1 MLDFIAELKV
11 ETRYMGKEIIVSG
24 YARMWPRE
32 VFGKFPPLKGAASK
46 RKEVMAK
53 GLRFLEGP
61 YYIGRATN
69 LRSRLWSHAI
79 QAEGR
84 YFHFWNFFSAFAIPN
99 RKHRDELE
107 GVLIAAMPTANS
119 ANPRVQREQMPREV
133 RDLLRNMSLYRT
145 R

>member
-1 MLDFIAELKV
+1 M
-11 ETRYMGKEIIVSG
+11 
-24 YARMWPRE
+24 
-32 VFGKFPPLKGAASK
+32 ASK
-46 RKEVMAK
+46 RKKVMAK
-53 GLRFLEGP
+53 GLSFLEGPGVYILYRDDEP
-61 YYIGRATN
+61 YYIGRATK

-84 YFHFWNFFSAFAIPN
+84 YFHFWNFFSAFAVPN